1 MIVRRG
7 YSVPE
12 HVTVAGAAAGTVA
25 LLYPFLMA
33 HTGDRGVPCPLRSLT
48 GVPCPCC
55 GMTTATVSLVHGGW
69 LAAARTSPAAC
80 LLGALVLS
88 TAPLLLARLAG
99 WMPPPRP
106 WSAGAR
112 RRTGQVMAG
121 LAAVSELFQLHR
133 YGFL

>member
-1 MIVRRG
+1 
-7 YSVPE
+7 
-12 HVTVAGAAAGTVA
+12 
-25 LLYPFLMA
+25 
-33 HTGDRGVPCPLRSLT
+33 
-48 GVPCPCC
+48 
-55 GMTTATVSLVHGGW
+55 
-69 LAAARTSPAAC
+69 
-80 LLGALVLS
+80 VLS